1 MFFRGIKEILSRKG
15 FMFPLM
21 IVLVNILKDS
31 GKGNKNVK
39 YCPELVHSFFLQKN
53 YSFLGDRK

>member
-1 MFFRGIKEILSRKG
+1 
-15 FMFPLM
+15 MFPLM

-39 YCPELVHSFFLQKN
+39 YCPELVSSFFFSSEKLFILRRQEVNLRMYISKKD
-53 YSFLGDRK
+53 YK